1 MSDRQKLE
9 VIFQRH
15 GYADFK
21 WIDPKEFVVA
31 PWVRMK
37 CMFGCNEYGRAAS
50 CPPNV
55 PSVEECQK
63 FFQDYNKAAIFHFA
77 KAVEKPED
85 RYDWTRDLSRKLL
98 DLEKDV
104 FTSGYEKAFL
114 LFLDSCGLCRSC
126 RPTREECKEPK
137 MSRPTPE
144 ALAMDVF
151 STVRKVGYSIEV
163 LSDYS
168 QEMNRFAFLLIK

>member
-9 VIFQRH
+9 VIFQRQ
-15 GYADFK
+15 GYSDFK

-31 PWVRMK
+31 QWVRMK

-63 FFQDYNKAAIFHFA
+63 FFQDYDEAAIFHFRR
-77 KAVEKPED
+77 AVEKPED
-85 RYDWTRDLSRKLL
+85 RHDWTQGLNETLL
-98 DLEKDV
+98 DLEKEV

-114 LFLDSCGLCRSC
+114 LFLDSCGLCQSC
-126 RPTREECKEPK
+126 CPTREECMEPK
-137 MSRPTPE
+137 LSRPTPE

-151 STVRKVGYSIEV
+151 STVRKVGYSIDV

>member
-1 MSDRQKLE
+1 MSDQQKLE
-9 VIFQRH
+9 AIFQSH
-15 GYADFK
+15 GYSDFK

-31 PWVRMK
+31 HWVRMK
-37 CMFGCNEYGRAAS
+37 CMFGCKEYGQVAS

-63 FFQDYNKAAIFHFA
+63 FFQDYNEAAIFHFTN
-77 KAVEKPED
+77 AV
-85 RYDWTRDLSRKLL
+85 RHDWTRDLNKKLL
-98 DLEKDV
+98 ELEKDV
-104 FTSGYEKAFL
+104 FTSEHEKAFL
-114 LFLDSCGLCRSC
+114 LFLDSCGICKSC

-137 MSRPTPE
+137 LSRPTPE

-151 STVRKVGYSIEV
+151 STVRKVGYSIDV

>member
-1 MSDRQKLE
+1 MSDRHKLE
-9 VIFQRH
+9 SIFQRH
-15 GYADFK
+15 GYSDFK

-31 PWVRMK
+31 HWVRMK
-37 CMFGCNEYGRAAS
+37 CMFGCKEYGHTAS

-63 FFQDYNKAAIFHFA
+63 FFKDYDEAAIFHFA
-77 KAVEKPED
+77 GAVPKPGD
-85 RYDWTRDLSRKLL
+85 RHDWTRKLNQKLL

-104 FTSGYEKAFL
+104 FTSGYEKVFL
-114 LFLDSCGLCRSC
+114 LFLDSCNICKSC
-126 RPTREECKEPK
+126 RETREECKEPK
-137 MSRPTPE
+137 LSRPTPE

>member
-1 MSDRQKLE
+1 MSDRPKLE
-9 VIFQRH
+9 AIFQKR

-21 WIDPKEFVVA
+21 WIHRIEFVA
-31 PWVRMK
+31 AQCVRMK
-37 CMFGCNEYGRAAS
+37 CMFGCKEYGQVAS

-55 PSVEECQK
+55 PSVVECKK
-63 FFQDYNKAAIFHFA
+63 FFQDYNEAVIFHFK
-77 KAVEKPED
+77 KAVKKPED
-85 RYDWTRDLSRKLL
+85 RQDWTRDLNRKLL

-114 LFLDSCGLCRSC
+114 LFLDSCGICKSC
-126 RPTREECKEPK
+126 SPTRAECKEPNL
-137 MSRPTPE
+137 SRPTPE

-151 STVRKVGYSIEV
+151 STVRKVGYPIEV

>member
-1 MSDRQKLE
+1 MTDRQKLE
-9 VIFQRH
+9 EIFQSH
-15 GYADFK
+15 GYADFR
-21 WIDPKEFVVA
+21 WLDPKEFVVA
-31 PWVRMK
+31 HWVRMK
-37 CMFGCNEYGRAAS
+37 CMFGCNEFGRVAS

-63 FFQDYNKAAIFHFA
+63 FFLDYCEAAIFHFR
-77 KAVEKPED
+77 KAVAKPED
-85 RYDWTRDLSRKLL
+85 RHDWTREVNQKLL
-98 DLEKDV
+98 DLEKEI

-114 LFLDSCGLCRSC
+114 LFCDSCGFCRSC
-126 RPTREECKEPK
+126 RSTREECKEPK
-137 MSRPTPE
+137 LSRPTPE